1 MTNPFFTAT
10 AALAF
15 VLAGAMAVPAQNA
28 VTFGTLKADP
38 NAPVEVTA
46 DKLAVD
52 QADGSATFTGNV
64 VIVQGA
70 MRLGADEVR
79 VEYSRGDK
87 RKIDT
92 LVATGNVVLT
102 SGPDTAGADKAAYA
116 VTTGKVEMSGNVLLT
131 QTGSTIAGQALSVD
145 LRTGTGEMSGRVKTV
160 LDPGKPAP

>member
-52 QADGSATFTGNV
+52 QGMLDPNG
-64 VIVQGA
+64 
-70 MRLGADEVR
+70 LG
-79 VEYSRGDK
+79 VE
-87 RKIDT
+87 
-92 LVATGNVVLT
+92 
-102 SGPDTAGADKAAYA
+102 
-116 VTTGKVEMSGNVLLT
+116 
-131 QTGSTIAGQALSVD
+131 
-145 LRTGTGEMSGRVKTV
+145 RTGRDVMNRVGEMARITIRNECGDLSYYVLEIRIHLVKCS
-160 LDPGKPAP
+160 L